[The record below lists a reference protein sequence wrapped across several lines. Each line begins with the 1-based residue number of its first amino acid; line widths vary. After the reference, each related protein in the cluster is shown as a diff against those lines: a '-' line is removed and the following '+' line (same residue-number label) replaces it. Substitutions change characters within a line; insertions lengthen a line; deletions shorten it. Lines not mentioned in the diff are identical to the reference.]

1 MWISGDGG
9 VNCILTVYIQNNAQP
24 RDVVVQIE
32 KFRRSSRERS
42 STETF
47 SSESMYS
54 NAAEINAG
62 G

>member
-1 MWISGDGG
+1 
-9 VNCILTVYIQNNAQP
+9 VYIQNNAQP